1 MSRTR
6 QSNPTW
12 RWCLPALVAAMP
24 SLAIAQSAGAPARGA
39 APSVRASSAP
49 ASGASRTVDG
59 RVRVPMKTGGDSTG
73 MGPAR
78 DVWVTLHRVGK
89 DTAGPIDSVR
99 SDAGGRYRFRY
110 TPFGMGDAVYFA
122 STTYGGIAYFTAPL
136 RTASASGNDTEITV
150 FDTTSR
156 TFPMS
161 VKGRHLIVSKAD
173 STEMRTVVEV
183 FELSNDSLV
192 TLVAAETANAA
203 PTWSVAIPAAATDVR
218 ANEGEISPD
227 AFAAQN
233 GRVSVFA
240 PIAPG
245 VKQVA
250 FSYKLPESSFPLRVR
265 TVRPVVVFEVLVE
278 EPQSTVRG
286 QGFTA
291 VDPVTLE
298 GRNFRRFLAQ
308 DLKADADLVVEVPA
322 GGASGRNLYIAGL
335 LVAVGFLMML
345 ALTRSMQRAAAKR
358 GVVAPS
364 LRPAEPTVPLA
375 DRLAQEIA
383 ALDAIY
389 ARQESPSD
397 AVTAAYEAR
406 RAELKAALAQALAE
420 APAGR

>member
-1 MSRTR
+1 MHRA
-6 QSNPTW
+6 
-12 RWCLPALVAAMP
+12 RWFEFIRRPLALLAGATLLVAADA
-24 SLAIAQSAGAPARGA
+24 SAQSGA
-39 APSVRASSAP
+39 ATSAGGAGSP
-49 ASGASRTVDG
+49 ARTVDG
-59 RVRVPMKTGGDSTG
+59 RVRIPVSRGGDSTG
-73 MGPAR
+73 MGGAAN
-78 DVWVTLHRVGK
+78 VWVTLHRVGK
-89 DTAGPIDSVR
+89 DSAGPIDSVR

-110 TPFGMGDAVYFA
+110 TPFGAGEAVYFA
-122 STTYGGIAYFTAPL
+122 STTYSGIAYFTAPL
-136 RTASASGNDTEITV
+136 RVAAASGADTEITV

-156 TFPMS
+156 TFPLS
-161 VKGRHLIVSKAD
+161 VKGRHFIVSKAD
-173 STEMRTVVEV
+173 SNEMRTVVEV
-183 FELSNDSLV
+183 FELSNDSV
-192 TLVAAETANAA
+192 RTLVASEATGAA
-203 PTWSVAIPAAATDVR
+203 PTWSVAIPAAAVDVR

-250 FSYKLPESSFPLRVR
+250 FSYKLPASSFPLRVR
-265 TVRPVVVFEVLVE
+265 SESPVVVFEVLVE
-278 EPQSTVRG
+278 EPQSFVRG

-291 VDPVTLE
+291 VDPVALE

-308 DLKADADLVVEVPA
+308 DLKADAELVVEVPA
-322 GGASGRNLYIAGL
+322 GATPGRNLYIAGL
-335 LVAVGFLMML
+335 LVAVGLLMML

>member
-1 MSRTR
+1 MLLRRLAATVGMALAS
-6 QSNPTW
+6 
-12 RWCLPALVAAMP
+12 LPLWV
-24 SLAIAQSAGAPARGA
+24 G
-39 APSVRASSAP
+39 VSSAAAQTAPVASVP
-49 ASGASRTVDG
+49 AASARTVEG
-59 RVRVPMKTGGDSTG
+59 RVRIPMQTGGDSTG

-78 DVWVTLHRVGK
+78 NVWVTLHRVGK

-99 SDAGGRYRFRY
+99 SGAGGQYRFRY
-110 TPFGMGDAVYFA
+110 TPFGTGDAVYFA

-136 RTASASGNDTEITV
+136 REANAAGDAAEITV

-156 TFPMS
+156 TFPLS

-173 STEMRTVVEV
+173 STDMRTVVEV

-192 TLVAAETANAA
+192 TLITENRQNAPA
-203 PTWSVAIPAAATDVR
+203 TWSVDIPAAATDVR

-250 FSYKLPESSFPLRVR
+250 FSYKLPGSSFPLRVR
-265 TVRPVVVFEVLVE
+265 SATPVVVFEVLVE
-278 EPQSTVRG
+278 EAQSIVRG
-286 QGFTA
+286 QGFAA
-291 VDPVTLE
+291 VDPVALE

-308 DLKADADLVVEVPA
+308 DVKADADLVVEVPA
-322 GGASGRNLYIAGL
+322 GATPGRNLYIAGL
-335 LVAVGFLMML
+335 LVAVGLLMML
-345 ALTRSMQRAAAKR
+345 ALTRSMQRASARR
-358 GVVAPS
+358 GKVEPT
-364 LRPAEPTVPLA
+364 LRPQEPDVPLS

-383 ALDAIY
+383 ALDAMY
-389 ARQESPSD
+389 AKQDSPSA

-406 RAELKAALAQALAE
+406 RGELKAALAEALGDALA
-420 APAGR
+420 AGRSRR

>member
-1 MSRTR
+1 MLRTSRSITTFCR
-6 QSNPTW
+6 
-12 RWCLPALVAAMP
+12 RLLPALC
-24 SLAIAQSAGAPARGA
+24 SGLLAFSEAEAQTA
-39 APSVRASSAP
+39 AP
-49 ASGASRTVDG
+49 RTVEG
-59 RVRVPMKTGGDSTG
+59 RIRIPVRTGGDSTG
-73 MGPAR
+73 MGAAR
-78 DVWVTLHRVGK
+78 NVWVTLHRVGK

-99 SDAGGRYRFRY
+99 SDAAGSYRFRY
-110 TPFGMGDAVYFA
+110 TPFGTGDAVYFA
-122 STTYGGIAYFTAPL
+122 STTYGGIAYFTSPL
-136 RTASASGNDTEITV
+136 RAANTSGDAAEITV

-173 STEMRTVVEV
+173 SADMRTVVEV
-183 FELSNDSLV
+183 FELSNDSLF
-192 TLVAAETANAA
+192 TLVSSDAGTAT
-203 PTWSVAIPAAATDVR
+203 PTWSVAVPAAAIDVR

-227 AFAAQN
+227 AFVAQN

-250 FSYKLPESSFPLRVR
+250 FSYKLPSSSFPLRVR
-265 TVRPVVVFEVLVE
+265 SETPVVVFEVLVE
-278 EPQSTVRG
+278 EAQSVARG
-286 QGFTA
+286 KGFTA
-291 VDPVTLE
+291 VDPVALE

-308 DLKADADLVVEVPA
+308 DVKAEADLVIEVPA
-322 GGASGRNLYIAGL
+322 GAASGRNLYIAGL

-345 ALTRSMQRAAAKR
+345 ALTRSMQRSAAKARAAA
-358 GVVAPS
+358 PT
-364 LRPAEPTVPLA
+364 LRPQEPELPLG

-389 ARQESPSD
+389 ARQESPSVS
-397 AVTAAYEAR
+397 VTAAYESR

>member
-1 MSRTR
+1 MNR
-6 QSNPTW
+6 
-12 RWCLPALVAAMP
+12 LPVPASVRRARFAALGALLTVSASLSAAFTTH
-24 SLAIAQSAGAPARGA
+24 AQQPPAGAPR
-39 APSVRASSAP
+39 SVQ
-49 ASGASRTVDG
+49 G
-59 RVRVPMKTGGDSTG
+59 RVRVPVRNGGDSSG

-99 SDAGGRYRFRY
+99 SDAAGTYRFRY
-110 TPFGMGDAVYFA
+110 MPFGAGDAVYFA

-136 RTASASGNDTEITV
+136 RDANATGDIAEITV

-173 STEMRTVVEV
+173 SAEMRTVVEV

-192 TLVAAETANAA
+192 TLVTAEQQNAP
-203 PTWSVAIPAAATDVR
+203 PTWTVAIPAAAVDVR

-245 VKQVA
+245 VKQIA
-250 FSYKLPESSFPLRVR
+250 FSYKLPSSSFPLRVR
-265 TVRPVVVFEVLVE
+265 TERPIVVFEVLVE
-278 EPQSTVRG
+278 EAQGDVKG
-286 QGFTA
+286 QGFAA

-308 DLKADADLVVEVPA
+308 DVKADADLVVEVPA
-322 GGASGRNLYIAGL
+322 GATSGRNMYIAGL

-358 GVVAPS
+358 GRVAPT
-364 LRPAEPTVPLA
+364 LRPQEPDVPLSE
-375 DRLAQEIA
+375 RLAQEIA
-383 ALDAIY
+383 ALDAVY
-389 ARQESPSD
+389 ARQESPS
-397 AVTAAYEAR
+397 ASVTAAYEAR
-406 RAELKAALAQALAE
+406 RAELKAALTQALAE
-420 APAGR
+420 ATAGR